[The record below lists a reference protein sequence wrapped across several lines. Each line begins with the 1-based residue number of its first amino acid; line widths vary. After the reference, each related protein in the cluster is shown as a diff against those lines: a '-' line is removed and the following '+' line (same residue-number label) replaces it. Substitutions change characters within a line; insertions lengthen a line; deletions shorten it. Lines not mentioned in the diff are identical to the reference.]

1 MTKVI
6 LSENIAQVD
15 GLSGRRYGGNTQG
28 RVFDM
33 TPRDAAAV
41 VKLGGALASLSGTT
55 RRRLAYRCACGFRPF
70 VRHCSRC
77 GAEAVR
83 E

>member
-6 LSENIAQVD
+6 LGNDIAQVD
-15 GLSGRRYGGNTQG
+15 GITGRRYGGNMPG

-33 TPRDAAAV
+33 HPADAAAV
-41 VKLGGALASLSGTT
+41 VKLGGALASMSGTA
-55 RRRLAYRCACGFRPF
+55 RRRLGYRCACGFRPF

-77 GAEAVR
+77 GGEAVR

>member
-15 GLSGRRYGGNTQG
+15 GLTGRRYGGNTQG

-33 TPRDAAAV
+33 HPDDAKAV
-41 VKLGGALASLSGTT
+41 VQLGGVMASLSGTA
-55 RRRLAYRCACGFRPF
+55 RRKLGWRCACGFRPF
-70 VRHCSRC
+70 IRHCSRC
-77 GAEAVR
+77 GGEAVR